1 MLWHGDY
8 TGFYGYGD
16 MLTCFKLM
24 FSLPSMSGGLAER
37 HAHIQTTPMTL
48 VRDCTAVWDEIVD
61 LDSRTSKILR
71 TLKADVAITLQT
83 FTVPIYTE
91 NKTRRKGQ
99 KGETDIGFV
108 LCVNI
113 YGPRDLADVVGDFA
127 SQCKL
132 FLQDP
137 QHCDRNVEY
146 LNPHRMPFDEV
157 VFTSSLQLLVP
168 ESSPPRIEVR
178 QTQDLFRD
186 FECDE
191 DLVETDLPPDCLK
204 TALKPY
210 VEF

>member
-1 MLWHGDY
+1 MFWHGDY
-8 TGFYGYGD
+8 VGFHGYGD

-24 FSLPSMSGGLAER
+24 FSLPSMSEALAES
-37 HAHIQTTPMTL
+37 HAHIQTAPF
-48 VRDCTAVWDEIVD
+48 RDCTTIWDEIVD
-61 LDSRTSKILR
+61 LDTRISKILR

-83 FTVPIYTE
+83 FTIPSNAE
-91 NKTRRKGQ
+91 NKARRKGQ
-99 KGETDIGFV
+99 KGGTDIGYV

-113 YGPRDLADVVGDFA
+113 YGPRDLADVVGEFA
-127 SQCKL
+127 SQCRL

-168 ESSPPRIEVR
+168 ESESPKMEIR
-178 QTQDLFRD
+178 QTQDLFHD

-191 DLVETDLPPDCLK
+191 DLAETDLPPDCIK
-204 TALKPY
+204 TSLKPY
-210 VEF
+210 VQL